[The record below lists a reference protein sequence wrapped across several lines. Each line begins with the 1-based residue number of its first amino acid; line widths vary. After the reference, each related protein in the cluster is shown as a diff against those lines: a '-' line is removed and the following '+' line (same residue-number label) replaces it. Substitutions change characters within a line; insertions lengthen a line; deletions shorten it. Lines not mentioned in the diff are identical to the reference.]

1 MSAATITLGCRLNFA
16 ESEAMRGLA
25 DDDTIIV
32 NSCAVTGEAVR
43 QTRQAIRRA
52 HRAAPSKRII
62 VTGCAAELDPQAFAA
77 MPEVSRVV
85 GNADKY
91 RRDAFAV
98 RLPRAHLPLSAHPEP
113 VEGSTPGE
121 THALALRQA
130 QGERLGDGSPVSQAA
145 KIIRSDIM
153 TSSVPPVAAGFLSRV
168 RSFVAVQAGCDHR
181 CTFCTIWTA
190 RGPSR
195 SLPFEAVRDAIE
207 RELAAGAREIVLT
220 GVDITSY
227 EGGLGLLCQR
237 LLAAL
242 PALKRLRLSSL
253 DSIEIDGA
261 LMELVAGEPRLLP
274 HFHLSLQAGNDLIL
288 KRMKR
293 RHSRADAIATVAK
306 LKAAR
311 HDVTIGA
318 DLIAGFPTESEAAAL
333 NSLALLDE
341 CDVIAAHVFPFSA
354 RPGTPAARM
363 PQVEHEL
370 IKARAARLREAAAA
384 RRSRWLD
391 GLVGTRQ
398 TVLIENK
405 ERGHSNGFAPVAIA
419 GSRRGDCGPA
429 LITGRYG
436 DQLIGTFE

>member
-1 MSAATITLGCRLNFA
+1 MSAQTITLGCRLNFA
-16 ESEAMRGLA
+16 ESEAMRTLA
-25 DDDTIIV
+25 GDDTIIV
-32 NSCAVTGEAVR
+32 NSCAVTNEAVR

-52 HRAAPSKRII
+52 HRAAPGKRIV
-62 VTGCAAELDPQAFAA
+62 VTGCAAELDPEAFAG

-91 RRDAFAV
+91 FA
-98 RLPRAHLPLSAHPEP
+98 S
-113 VEGSTPGE
+113 SF
-121 THALALRQA
+121 
-130 QGERLGDGSPVSQAA
+130 SPVRHPGLDPGSAFSRDGQDRRRAPGQARGDDS
-145 KIIRSDIM
+145 KIIRSDVM
-153 TSSVPPVAAGFLSRV
+153 TSVVPPVAAGFLSRV

-181 CTFCTIWTA
+181 CTFCTIWQA

-195 SLPFEAVRDAIE
+195 SLPFEAVRDAVT
-207 RELAAGAREIVLT
+207 RELAAGAKEIVLT

-227 EGGLGLLCQR
+227 EGSLGALCQR

-274 HFHLSLQAGNDLIL
+274 HFHLSLQAGDDLIL

-293 RHSRADAIATVAK
+293 RHSRADAIATVAR

-311 HDVTIGA
+311 ADVTIGA

-333 NSLALLDE
+333 NSLALLDA

-354 RPGTPAARM
+354 RPNTPAARM

-370 IKARAARLREAAAA
+370 VKARAARLREAAAA
-384 RRSRWLD
+384 RRGRWLD

-405 ERGHSNGFAPVAIA
+405 ERGHSDGFAPVRIA
-419 GSRRGDCGPA
+419 GSTRGECGSA
-429 LITGRYG
+429 LITGREG
-436 DQLIGTFE
+436 DALVGTFE